1 MIHLDKTFE
10 IKISEKNID
19 YEEAVQL
26 MKKRVDDI
34 INKKEKE
41 LIWFLNHDHIY
52 TCGTSSNKSEILCKT
67 NIPIINTNRGGKI
80 TYHGPGQRIIYL
92 IIDLNKR
99 KKDIRKFTAIIEN
112 TIIQTLKEYQI
123 NSFND
128 RDNIGI
134 WVNHENKIKK
144 IAAIG
149 IRVSKWIAYH
159 GFAINVNNNLENY
172 NKIIPCGI
180 KNKDVSNLKL
190 VKDQNYNELN
200 DKIVNNF
207 IKNLEI

>member
-1 MIHLDKTFE
+1 MKIE
-10 IKISEKNID
+10 IKKSTKPVEYKEAIAFLEKRL
-19 YEEAVQL
+19 VQ
-26 MKKRVDDI
+26 
-34 INKKEKE
+34 INQKKETE
-41 LIWFLNHDHIY
+41 LIWILEHPSIY
-52 TCGTSSNKSEILCKT
+52 TAGTSYNENEILDKS
-67 NIPIINTNRGGKI
+67 INVIKTNRGGKI
-80 TYHGPGQRIIYL
+80 TYHGPGQTICYFV
-92 IIDLNKR
+92 IDLNKR

-149 IRVSKWIAYH
+149 IKVSRWIAYH
-159 GFAINVNNNLENY
+159 GFAINVNNNLEKY

-180 KNKDVSNLKL
+180 KNKSVSNLKL
-190 VKDQNYNELN
+190 IKDQNYDELN
-200 DKIVNNF
+200 DKIINNF

>member
-1 MIHLDKTFE
+1 MKIE
-10 IKISEKNID
+10 IKKSTKPVEYKEAIAFLEKRL
-19 YEEAVQL
+19 VQ
-26 MKKRVDDI
+26 
-34 INKKEKE
+34 INQKKETE
-41 LIWFLNHDHIY
+41 LIWILEHPSIY
-52 TCGTSSNKSEILCKT
+52 TAGTSYNENEILDKS
-67 NIPIINTNRGGKI
+67 INVIKTNRGGKI
-80 TYHGPGQRIIYL
+80 TYHGPGQTICYFV
-92 IIDLNKR
+92 IDLNKR
-99 KKDIRKFTAIIEN
+99 KKDIRKFTTTIEN

-149 IRVSKWIAYH
+149 IKVSRWIAYH
-159 GFAINVNNNLENY
+159 GFAINVNNNLEKY

-180 KNKDVSNLKL
+180 KNKSVSNLKL
-190 VKDQNYNELN
+190 IKDQNYDGLN
-200 DKIVNNF
+200 NKIINNF

>member
-1 MIHLDKTFE
+1 MKIE
-10 IKISEKNID
+10 IKKSTKPIEYDQAIDFLEKRLIQIN
-19 YEEAVQL
+19 Q
-26 MKKRVDDI
+26 KKT
-34 INKKEKE
+34 KE
-41 LIWFLNHDHIY
+41 LIWILEHPSIY
-52 TCGTSSNKSEILCKT
+52 TAGTSYNENEILDKS
-67 NIPIINTNRGGKI
+67 INVIKTNRGGKI
-80 TYHGPGQRIIYL
+80 TYHGPGQTICYFV
-92 IIDLNKR
+92 IDLNKR
-99 KKDIRKFTAIIEN
+99 KKDIRKFTTTIEN

-123 NSFND
+123 NSFNN

-149 IRVSKWIAYH
+149 FKVSRWIAYH

-180 KNKDVSNLKL
+180 KNISVSSLKL
-190 VKDQNYNELN
+190 IKDQNYDELN
-200 DKIVNNF
+200 DKIINNF